1 MSITTKDIKTIK
13 ADLARRRKARLA
25 VTDDRDLP
33 LKETILRLAPE
44 LRRMKKWGFST
55 AEMIEA
61 LKENGLHIKGATLN
75 RYLAESQPS
84 KSNSGSKLRK
94 APKAAPPSDQ
104 ESNAASAVDFTPESV
119 RIDLLT
125 YPGTIP

>member
-1 MSITTKDIKTIK
+1 MSITTKEIKTIR

-25 VTDDRDLP
+25 VTDDRDLS

-55 AEMIEA
+55 SEMIEA

-75 RYLAESQPS
+75 RYLAESQPPKAS
-84 KSNSGSKLRK
+84 AGGGRRK
-94 APKAAPPSDQ
+94 VPKAALLSDQ
-104 ESNAASAVDFTPESV
+104 ESNAAGTVDSPPEAV
-119 RIDLLT
+119 RRDLLT
-125 YPGTIP
+125 SPAAIP